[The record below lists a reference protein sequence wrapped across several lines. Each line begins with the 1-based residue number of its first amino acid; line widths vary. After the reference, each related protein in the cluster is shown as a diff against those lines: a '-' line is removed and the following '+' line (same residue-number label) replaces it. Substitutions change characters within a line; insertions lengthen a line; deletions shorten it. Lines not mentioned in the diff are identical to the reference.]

1 MPDNKL
7 TLEAEAQIR
16 RYLWK
21 ILGPA
26 GGLAGLFLFGMGWL
40 INDLARGTAY
50 NDALAIF
57 HEDMTKIAVEVGKS
71 AADAERAKKNAE
83 DARIEIFRIRDDV
96 KTATIT
102 KILRDAA
109 ATLSNDP
116 NFVTK
121 VQEEIG
127 HTLDLTTPKTENWTQ
142 KRLQKIGDPKIRDFY
157 DEPILWH
164 DGTKIHNQQGLCF
177 LTKLSGKFEGAGEYV
192 EVYIG
197 KGNYW
202 HFKGNSHQGGVAAT
216 VICYKLK
223 LANKK

>member
-57 HEDMTKIAVEVGKS
+57 QQNMTGIAAELGKS

-102 KILRDAA
+102 KTSERCCCPPIERSQFRNQGTRRDWIHARFNNAKNGKLDTKTITKNWRSNYPRFLR
-109 ATLSNDP
+109 
-116 NFVTK
+116 
-121 VQEEIG
+121 
-127 HTLDLTTPKTENWTQ
+127 
-142 KRLQKIGDPKIRDFY
+142 
-157 DEPILWH
+157 
-164 DGTKIHNQQGLCF
+164 
-177 LTKLSGKFEGAGEYV
+177 
-192 EVYIG
+192 
-197 KGNYW
+197 
-202 HFKGNSHQGGVAAT
+202 
-216 VICYKLK
+216 
-223 LANKK
+223 